1 MEHRNTHITPSLH
14 QSVIE
19 SNTLIP
25 ALISNVLV
33 PLVAAQI
40 HAIPIKVGK
49 LSEWQLVNAL

>member
-33 PLVAAQI
+33 PLVAQI

-49 LSEWQLVNAL
+49 LSEWQLVNVL